1 GVARERRTV
10 AFDIQTR
17 SERNDARVDG
27 DDTEAGRQTD
37 RGRAGASV
45 AVRIVGRGQ
54 HVERGVGETHGAVR
68 CVFGKT
74 RVSAVGDDAADHDLG
89 LSGTNDVRGD
99 YFGVDTAIVV
109 VA

>member
-1 GVARERRTV
+1 GARAEMYCRFVRVKPEVDTIPFYRAAGVARERRTV

-27 DDTEAGRQTD
+27 DDTEAGRQTY

-74 RVSAVGDDAADHDLG
+74 RV
-89 LSGTNDVRGD
+89 
-99 YFGVDTAIVV
+99 
-109 VA
+109 